1 MGKDKFEFARIASS
15 EEVAE
20 YLSSLAAGLK
30 RGEVSLESGK
40 RTLHLTPSADLKL
53 ELKVRDRDDKGKL
66 AVEIVWKQR
75 LATKAVDLRV
85 EAGPRSDAP

>member
-1 MGKDKFEFARIASS
+1 MGNDKFEFARIASS

-20 YLSSLAAGLK
+20 YLTSLADGLK
-30 RGEVSLESGK
+30 RGDVSLESGK
-40 RTLHLTPSADLKL
+40 RTMRLIPSADLKL
-53 ELKVRDRDDKGKL
+53 ELRVKDKDDKGKL